1 MEMVWSEA
9 GLAAGCAIFICYVT
23 VLLTIPVAEWE
34 NKRGVF
40 RALWSWLCG
49 QQREEEELQPQPQPQ
64 RMQQM
69 QKQIQLL
76 EEEQKEQKLQLQERM
91 EQILQQHQK
100 QQDQEALR
108 RANEALEGQVARLRA
123 CSQRD
128 LCSFF
133 DILSRQISYNQ
144 TRPVG

>member
-1 MEMVWSEA
+1 MVWSEA

-23 VLLTIPVAEWE
+23 VLLTVPVAEWE

-76 EEEQKEQKLQLQERM
+76 EEEQKEQK
-91 EQILQQHQK
+91 

-108 RANEALEGQVARLRA
+108 RANEVLEGQVARLRA
-123 CSQRD
+123 CLEAQVKDSADLGRFVSVPPPKHLLSISSF
-128 LCSFF
+128 LCSNV
-133 DILSRQISYNQ
+133 ILAH
-144 TRPVG
+144 